1 MRKLPNILLIICI
14 ILLLLAGYA
23 YLQESNKKKF
33 FQNRHLELEFM
44 RLILVETESN
54 STLIKKKYP
63 DAKYS
68 GNIILIPSELV
79 LGDSFFKEHGYN
91 IGKSDF
97 FGYELK
103 VNSSGFVSSSYLYK
117 P

>member
-1 MRKLPNILLIICI
+1 
-14 ILLLLAGYA
+14 
-23 YLQESNKKKF
+23 
-33 FQNRHLELEFM
+33 M
-44 RLILVETESN
+44 RLILVESESKL
-54 STLIKKKYP
+54 TLIKKKFP

-68 GNIILIPSELV
+68 DNYIIIPSELV
-79 LGDSFFKEHGYN
+79 LDNSFFKEHGYN

-103 VNSSGFVSSSYLYK
+103 VNSSGFVSSAYLYK